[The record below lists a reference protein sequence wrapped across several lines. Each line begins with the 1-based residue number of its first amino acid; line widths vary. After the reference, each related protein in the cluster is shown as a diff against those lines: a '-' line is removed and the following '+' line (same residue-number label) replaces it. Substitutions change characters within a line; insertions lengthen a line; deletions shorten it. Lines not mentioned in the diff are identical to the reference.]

1 MTNSNAMTAGR
12 KTPGRIAY
20 INARLLDPASG
31 TDETGALLSD
41 GTKVAD
47 LGPRLFN
54 DGLPEDAQIIDCAGL
69 CLTPGLIDMRVQLR
83 EPGAEHKETI
93 ESASRAAA
101 CGGITSMVALPN
113 TEPVIDDVAVLE
125 FIARRARE
133 AKLVKVYAYGTVT
146 RGLKGRELTEFG
158 LLTEFGAVGFTDGL
172 TAVTDSQVMRRALS
186 YSRTFGQVIIQHPE
200 DPALAGGAM
209 NEGEVATRLGLA
221 GIPAAAEVIMVERDL
236 RLVALT
242 GGRYHVANVTT
253 AEALD
258 AIRKAKRAGLAVTC
272 DTAPQYFTLNENSV
286 GDYRSFAKVSP
297 PLRGEEDRKAVEE
310 ALADGT
316 IDVIASDHSPH
327 DQDSKRLPFA
337 IAEPGIVGLESL
349 LPLSLQLYH
358 NGKMGLLEV
367 LSKLTSGPAGILGLT
382 GGGLAVGAPADLT
395 LFDLEKPWQIDP
407 DSFQSKSKNSPFTD
421 YPVQGMVKRCVVD
434 GRCIYGP
441 DAQGPGA
448 LGPDGLTKS

>member
-1 MTNSNAMTAGR
+1 MITSAMKPFSS
-12 KTPGRIAY
+12 KTPGLVAY
-20 INARLLDPASG
+20 TNARLLDPASG
-31 TDETGALLSD
+31 LDVIGGLLTD
-41 GTKVAD
+41 GTAIVEI
-47 LGPRLFN
+47 GPRIFN
-54 DGLPEDAQIIDCAGL
+54 GGLPEDAEVVDCSGL
-69 CLTPGLIDMRVQLR
+69 CLSPGLIDMRVQLR

-101 CGGITSMVALPN
+101 HGGITSMVALPN

-125 FIARRARE
+125 FLARRARE
-133 AKLVKVYAYGTVT
+133 TKLVKVYAYGTVT

-158 LLTEFGAVGFTDGL
+158 LLSEFGAVGFTDGL
-172 TAVTDSQVMRRALS
+172 KAVADSQVMRRALS
-186 YSRTFGQVIIQHPE
+186 YSRTFGQVILQHPD
-200 DPALAGGAM
+200 DPALSSGAM

-236 RLVALT
+236 RLVELT

-253 AEALD
+253 AAALQ
-258 AIRKAKRAGLAVTC
+258 AIRQAKAKGLSVTC
-272 DTAPQYFTLNENSV
+272 DTAPHYFTLNENSV

-297 PLRGEEDRKAVEE
+297 PLRGESDRQAVEE

-358 NGKMGLLEV
+358 KGRLGLLEV
-367 LSKLTSGPAGILGLT
+367 LAKLTSSPAAILGLK
-382 GGGLAVGAPADLT
+382 GGSLARGAAADLT
-395 LFDLEKPWQIDP
+395 LFELEKPWRIDP

-421 YPVQGMVKRCVVD
+421 HPVQGRVRRCIVD

-441 DAQGPGA
+441 DETAQ
-448 LGPDGLTKS
+448 D

>member
-1 MTNSNAMTAGR
+1 MISAGM
-12 KTPGRIAY
+12 KPVSTKNPGRVAY
-20 INARLLDPASG
+20 VNARLLDPATG
-31 TDETGALLSD
+31 LDETGGLLTD
-41 GTKVAD
+41 GTKIAD
-47 LGPRLFN
+47 LGSHLFN
-54 DGLPEDAQIIDCAGL
+54 DGLPEDAQVVDCAGL
-69 CLTPGLIDMRVQLR
+69 CLSPGLIDMRVQLR

-101 CGGITSMVALPN
+101 HGGITSMVALPN
-113 TEPVIDDVAVLE
+113 SEPVIDDVAILE

-172 TAVTDSQVMRRALS
+172 TAVSDSQVMRRALS
-186 YSRTFGQVIIQHPE
+186 YSRTFNQVIIQHPE

-209 NEGEVATRLGLA
+209 NEGEVATRLGLT
-221 GIPAAAEVIMVERDL
+221 GVPSAAEVIMVERDL

-253 AEALD
+253 AAALD
-258 AIRKAKRAGLAVTC
+258 AIRKAKQSGLDVTC
-272 DTAPQYFTLNENSV
+272 DTAPHYFTLNENSV

-297 PLRGEEDRKAVEE
+297 PLRGEDDRKAVED

-358 NGKMGLLEV
+358 NKQLSLLDV
-367 LSKLTSGPAGILGLT
+367 LSKLTSGPAGILGLN
-382 GGGLAVGAPADLT
+382 GGSLKAGAPADLT
-395 LFDLEKPWQIDP
+395 LFDLNKPWQIDP

-421 YPVQGMVKRCVVD
+421 YPVQGMVRRCIVD

-441 DAQGPGA
+441 ENTQ
-448 LGPDGLTKS
+448 

>member
-1 MTNSNAMTAGR
+1 MISASMKPVSTKN
-12 KTPGRIAY
+12 PGRVAY
-20 INARLLDPASG
+20 INARLLDPTTG
-31 TDETGALLSD
+31 LDETGGLLTD
-41 GTKVAD
+41 GTKIAD
-47 LGPRLFN
+47 LGPRLFS
-54 DGLPEDAQIIDCAGL
+54 DGLPEDAQVIDCADL
-69 CLTPGLIDMRVQLR
+69 CLSPGLIDMRVQLR

-101 CGGITSMVALPN
+101 HGGITSMVALPN
-113 TEPVIDDVAVLE
+113 TEPVIDDVAILE

-133 AKLVKVYAYGTVT
+133 AKLVKVYAYGSVT

-172 TAVTDSQVMRRALS
+172 TAVSDSQVMRRALS
-186 YSRTFGQVIIQHPE
+186 YSRTFGQIIIQHPE

-209 NEGEVATRLGLA
+209 NEGEVSTRLGLA
-221 GIPAAAEVIMVERDL
+221 GIPAVAEVIMVERDL

-242 GGRYHVANVTT
+242 GSRYHVANVTT
-253 AEALD
+253 AATLD
-258 AIRKAKRAGLAVTC
+258 AIRNAKREGLSVTC
-272 DTAPQYFTLNENSV
+272 DTAPHYFTLNENSV

-297 PLRGEEDRKAVEE
+297 PLRSEDDRKAVED

-358 NGKMGLLEV
+358 NGRISLLEV
-367 LSKLTSGPAGILGLT
+367 LSKLTSGPAGILGIK
-382 GGGLAVGAPADLT
+382 GGSLVVGAPADLT
-395 LFDLEKPWQIDP
+395 LFNLDKPWQIDP

-421 YPVQGMVKRCVVD
+421 YPVQGMVRRCIVD

-441 DAQGPGA
+441 DNTQQ
-448 LGPDGLTKS
+448 S

>member
-1 MTNSNAMTAGR
+1 MISAGM
-12 KTPGRIAY
+12 KPVSTKNPGRVAY
-20 INARLLDPASG
+20 VNARLLDPATGLDESG
-31 TDETGALLSD
+31 GLLTD
-41 GTKVAD
+41 GTKIAD
-47 LGPRLFN
+47 LGPHLFN
-54 DGLPEDAQIIDCAGL
+54 DGLPEDVQLIDCEGL
-69 CLTPGLIDMRVQLR
+69 CLSPGLIDMRVQLR

-101 CGGITSMVALPN
+101 HGGITSMVALPN
-113 TEPVIDDVAVLE
+113 SEPVIDDVAILE

-172 TAVTDSQVMRRALS
+172 TAVSDSQVMRRALS
-186 YSRTFGQVIIQHPE
+186 YSRTFNQVILQHPE

-209 NEGEVATRLGLA
+209 NEGEVATRLGLT
-221 GIPAAAEVIMVERDL
+221 GVPSAAEVIMVERDL

-253 AEALD
+253 AAALD
-258 AIRKAKRAGLAVTC
+258 AIRKAKQSGLDVTC
-272 DTAPQYFTLNENSV
+272 DTAPHYFTLNENSV

-297 PLRGEEDRKAVEE
+297 PLRGEEDRKAVED

-358 NGKMGLLEV
+358 NKQLSLLDV
-367 LSKLTSGPAGILGLT
+367 LSKVTSGPAGILGLN
-382 GGGLAVGAPADLT
+382 GGSLKAGAPADLT
-395 LFDLEKPWQIDP
+395 LFDLNKPWQIDP

-421 YPVQGMVKRCVVD
+421 YPVQGMVRRCIVD

-441 DAQGPGA
+441 ATPQ
-448 LGPDGLTKS
+448 